1 MSHDITQ
8 NGLVSAEK
16 KVSLYA
22 DYNITMQDTVLHKKN
37 QDVLHTTAGIAVK
50 GKNGILLMEAGKDI
64 HLTGAT
70 LEALGD
76 NGSLILKAGNN
87 IHLAT
92 DTLEAKK
99 DMTEN
104 SDNYIRTYRKTETA
118 NTLAAGKTIALA
130 AGENLSARNTTV
142 LSENGQI
149 MVAAKGDVNFENG
162 YNETKDDYG
171 LKYKEHGLL
180 SHKTTTIKSHNESKT
195 ATGSLLSGDTVQ
207 MEAGT
212 NITIK
217 GSSIVGIHDV
227 TMTSGKDTTIE
238 SAEEKEQHIYDKQVK
253 KSGLMGSGLGFT
265 IGKEKRNNQ
274 YQEADALQKASTVGS
289 LQGNVSIS
297 SHHGTH
303 VIASDIL
310 AGKDISMTG
319 ENVTITSKDNVYH
332 SDEKHE
338 YKKSGLTV
346 SANGGAADILADTID
361 YAKKASKARDKQL
374 KALYSAEVY
383 ETIAKGKDSLNSILS
398 GAASGATMEGLQP
411 MFDTFLKD
419 HPDMSMR

>member
-1 MSHDITQ
+1 
-8 NGLVSAEK
+8 
-16 KVSLYA
+16 
-22 DYNITMQDTVLHKKN
+22 
-37 QDVLHTTAGIAVK
+37 
-50 GKNGILLMEAGKDI
+50 
-64 HLTGAT
+64 
-70 LEALGD
+70 
-76 NGSLILKAGNN
+76 
-87 IHLAT
+87 
-92 DTLEAKK
+92 
-99 DMTEN
+99 
-104 SDNYIRTYRKTETA
+104 
-118 NTLAAGKTIALA
+118 
-130 AGENLSARNTTV
+130 
-142 LSENGQI
+142 

-265 IGKEKRNNQ
+265 IGKEKRNDQ
-274 YQEADALQKASTVGS
+274 YQEADTLQKASTVGS

-332 SDEKHE
+332 SDEKQE

-346 SANGGAADILADTID
+346 SANGGIADILADTID
-361 YAKKASKARDKQL
+361 YAKKASNARDKQL
-374 KALYSAEVY
+374 KALYGAEVY

>member
-1 MSHDITQ
+1 MT
-8 NGLVSAEK
+8 
-16 KVSLYA
+16 
-22 DYNITMQDTVLHKKN
+22 DTLRHEKN
-37 QDVLHTTAGIAVK
+37 QDVLHTTAGIA
-50 GKNGILLMEAGKDI
+50 
-64 HLTGAT
+64 
-70 LEALGD
+70 
-76 NGSLILKAGNN
+76 
-87 IHLAT
+87 
-92 DTLEAKK
+92 
-99 DMTEN
+99 
-104 SDNYIRTYRKTETA
+104 
-118 NTLAAGKTIALA
+118 
-130 AGENLSARNTTV
+130 
-142 LSENGQI
+142 
-149 MVAAKGDVNFENG
+149 AKGDVNLENG

-207 MEAGT
+207 KEAGA

-238 SAEEKEQHIYDKQVK
+238 SAEEKEQHTYDKQVK

-265 IGKEKRNNQ
+265 IGKEKRNDQ
-274 YQEADALQKASTVGS
+274 YQEADTLQKASTVGS

-310 AGKDISMTG
+310 SGKDISMTG
-319 ENVTITSKDNVYH
+319 ENVIITSKDNVYH

-346 SANGGAADILADTID
+346 SANGGAADILTNTID
-361 YAKKASKARDKQL
+361 DAKKASNARDKQL
-374 KALYSAEVY
+374 KALYGAEVY
-383 ETIAKGKDSLNSILS
+383 ETMAKGKDSLNSILS